1 MLEFFLAKKK
11 KTGAAPFIGASSFD
25 GVSSASVVMPA
36 GVAAGD
42 FLLMIADAVGTVTV
56 PSGWTNFSNTGWSYS
71 YNRKLMYKIAGA
83 GETNFTL
90 GQSGAY
96 EIIGSILAYRG
107 PTQIVAYSNQESRT
121 TYTYP
126 SLTATSSGSILVTH
140 ATDRSPSIPTIPAG
154 ETSRATYFGSYFGFR
169 ASDEA
174 VNSGA
179 TGTRTSSGGSTYNGY
194 YSGILIA

>member
-11 KTGAAPFIGASSFD
+11 KTGAVPFIGSSFFD
-25 GVSSASVVMPA
+25 GVSSAPVTMPA
-36 GVAAGD
+36 GVVAGD
-42 FLLMIADAVGTVTV
+42 FLLLFADAVGVVTA
-56 PSGWTNFSNTGWSYS
+56 PSGWTTFSSTGWSYS

-83 GETNFTL
+83 SEANFTL

-96 EIIGSILAYRG
+96 EIIGSLLAYRG
-107 PTQIVAYSNQESRT
+107 PTQVVTYSNQESKT

-126 SLTATSSGSILVTH
+126 SLTATSDGSILITH
-140 ATDRSPSIPTIPAG
+140 ANDRSPSIPTVPAG
-154 ETSRATYFGSYFGFR
+154 ETSRASRFGSYFGFR
-169 ASDEA
+169 TSDET

-179 TGTRTSSGGSTYNGY
+179 TGTRTSSGASSYNGY